1 MKRLTFPV
9 ILAGVFAVTSVAA
22 PALAEAPAAPAA
34 PAAMDASDGATD
46 TVLLAARH
54 RPPPR
59 YRTPPPRRYRPYRPP
74 PRRVYRPPTYVPA
87 PRRAPVVVA
96 PDPDYRPF
104 FHLGLGLNGTSIIDD
119 DATANSGF
127 DAGAGFEIDFGLRLG
142 PQFSLDFGWWASFH
156 DVASDVN
163 SAALMAFTID
173 GRFFLTDQDQRL
185 QPYLQAGV
193 GAYVMTYDDA
203 LNTLSGPG
211 FQLGGGFDFYLT
223 PGVSLGGR
231 LLYRGAYVEYD
242 DPYYYNVESSFI
254 SAFTYGADIKF
265 HF

>member
-1 MKRLTFPV
+1 MKRLTLPL
-9 ILAGVFAVTSVAA
+9 ILAGVFAATSVAT
-22 PALAEAPAAPAA
+22 PALADAPSPAAEEAVTAA
-34 PAAMDASDGATD
+34 GPD
-46 TVLLAARH
+46 TVLLAS
-54 RPPPR
+54 R

-87 PRRAPVVVA
+87 PRRAPVVVV

-104 FHLGLGLNGTSIIDD
+104 FHLGLSLNGTSIAEDD
-119 DATANSGF
+119 SSAGGF
-127 DAGAGFEIDFGLRLG
+127 DAGAGFALDFGLRLA

-156 DVASDVN
+156 DAAVEVDA
-163 SAALMAFTID
+163 AALMSFTID
-173 GRFFLTDQDQRL
+173 GRFFLTDRDQRL

-193 GAYVMTYDDA
+193 GAYVLTYDRGLD
-203 LNTLSGPG
+203 TLSGPG
-211 FQLGGGFDFYLT
+211 FQLGGGLDFYLT
-223 PGVSLGGR
+223 PGVSLGAR

-254 SAFTYGADIKF
+254 SAFTYGVDIKF